1 MALQAVM
8 DTLDAIPEQ
17 YRDLYTEKNGK
28 YELTGVVGVKTVA
41 DVQRIQTAL
50 EHEKTN
56 HNQTKEKLTAWG
68 ELTPDKVLPLM
79 DRIPEL
85 EAAAAGKLDEAAIE
99 EMVQRRVNGTIK
111 SQTAPLERNLTN
123 LQKERDALLQQNQ
136 TFVSRERTRTIHD
149 GVGKALAE
157 AKVID
162 HAREDAIIL
171 AERIFEVREDDSKVV
186 TKDGVGVTPGL
197 SPKEWMSEVQAG
209 GAKPHWWGPTGGGG
223 AGGAGG
229 NAGGAADNP
238 WTAEAWNMTRQGQI
252 IREKGQEHAER
263 LAKAAG
269 TKVGGMKPASKK

>member
-8 DTLDAIPEQ
+8 DKLDDIPEQ

-28 YELTGVVGVKTVA
+28 FELTGVVGIKTVA
-41 DVQRIQTAL
+41 DVQRLQTAL
-50 EHEKTN
+50 DHEKTN
-56 HNQTKEKLTAWG
+56 HSQTKEKLTAWG
-68 ELTPDKVLPLM
+68 DLTPDKVLPVL
-79 DRIPEL
+79 DRVPEL
-85 EAAAAGKLDEAAIE
+85 EAAAQGKLDEAAIE
-99 EMVQRRVNGTIK
+99 EMVQRRVSGTIK

-123 LQKERDALLQQNQ
+123 LQKERDTLLQQNQ
-136 TFVSRERTRTIHD
+136 TFVQRERTRTIHD

-171 AERIFEVREDDSKVV
+171 AERIFEVREDDGKVV

-197 SPKEWMSEVQAG
+197 SPKEWMAEIQSG
-209 GAKPHWWGPTGGGG
+209 GSKPHWWGPTGGGG

-238 WTAEAWNMTRQGQI
+238 WTNENWNMTRQGQI
-252 IREKGQEHAER
+252 IREKGAEYAER

-269 TKVGGMKPASKK
+269 TKVGGMKPAPKK